1 MGEETMKASNKDME
15 DRTKDMDKY
24 LTCPRCG
31 ARVLYQRRV
40 MHPCFRAHLKEME
53 MDIARMG
60 SAIRG

>member
-1 MGEETMKASNKDME
+1 MKASNKEME
-15 DRTKDMDKY
+15 NRKKDMDRY

-31 ARVLYQRRV
+31 ARVAYYQRLR
-40 MHPCFRAHLKEME
+40 HSCFRAHLKEIE